1 MQQATLPGRSES
13 GFGKECLKMSS
24 LTPLQG
30 KLNLRYIRS
39 ALRSILTGLVVSFVL
54 LLSLI
59 WFIGSLG
66 QWELENLQNR
76 AKEKSTAYSGRIEL
90 ANAIGTASSE
100 VISQAKSYRTGR
112 ELRVAKLPYQ
122 VNLNKAKFNFDK
134 LLNRGRQVWGVKQG
148 SSPKNGVP
156 AWRKE
161 EELAWAKFET
171 ATERLWSKIEEE
183 ENNSLKKETE
193 PNSDQSN
200 QTDPSETSSDQ
211 PEIKEDFFTIRNEM
225 DAAAKELVHKI
236 EQSREQLFNEIAA
249 QQASAASKIGRFN
262 WLTIVVAVIIAVFT
276 ILFTQRQ
283 LTKTREAER
292 REQVEKGRK
301 VAVFDSLSDDIV
313 VLGKQGEVLEVNHA
327 FLKHFEMTDAELEP
341 RPDYRA
347 ALAQVPEIASFVGH
361 ALQTP
366 DFKQGQRERVEV
378 KTQNGQYDARLFDVS
393 ISPLKVGDET
403 HGRVVVMDDVTEA
416 EQERIKY
423 ERGRALSAIGQ
434 ITAQVA
440 HEIYNPLG
448 AVKLNLDL
456 LEMQIGEDDDVKH
469 TIRRLKSSVEHLST
483 IAMDLRY
490 LTRSRDPER
499 KPTDLNNLLD
509 EVVELASDRLERSRI
524 CIVRDY
530 SSESPHG
537 EFDPQQLRKAFLN
550 LLINAVE
557 ASPHSGEVDLRTRVI
572 SKHDATAIPD
582 LNSSNGIIA
591 VSIIDHGVGMSS
603 ETKRRVF
610 EAFFTTKR
618 NGTGLGMM
626 ITQEIVKKHG
636 GKIEVDSEVGKGTT
650 VNVYLPT

>member
-1 MQQATLPGRSES
+1 MR
-13 GFGKECLKMSS
+13 S

-76 AKEKSTAYSGRIEL
+76 AREKSTAYSGRIEL
-90 ANAIGTASSE
+90 ANAVGAASSE
-100 VISQAKSYRTGR
+100 VISQAKSYRAGR
-112 ELRVAKLPYQ
+112 DLRVAKLPYQ
-122 VNLNKAKFNFDK
+122 VNLNKAKFDLEK
-134 LLNRGRQVWGVKQG
+134 LLTRGRQVWGVKG
-148 SSPKNGVP
+148 SSPPENGRP
-156 AWRKE
+156 TWRKE

-171 ATERLWSKIEEE
+171 ATEKLWKRIEEE
-183 ENNSLKKETE
+183 ENYSPKEEPEEKK
-193 PNSDQSN
+193 SDKSN
-200 QTDPSETSSDQ
+200 QTGPMETGNDQ
-211 PEIKEDFFTIRNEM
+211 PVIQEDFYTIRNEM
-225 DAAAKELVHKI
+225 DNAAKDLVHKI
-236 EQSREQLFNEIAA
+236 EQSREQLFNEITA

-262 WLTIVVAVIIAVFT
+262 WLTIVVAMIIAVFT

-327 FLKHFEMTDAELEP
+327 FLKHFKMTDAELEP

-416 EQERIKY
+416 EQERLKY

-456 LEMQIGEDDDVKH
+456 LEMQIGEDEDVKH
-469 TIRRLKSSVEHLST
+469 TIRRLKSGVEHLST

-499 KPTDLNNLLD
+499 KPTDLNDLLN

-530 SSESPHG
+530 SPVSPHG
-537 EFDPQQLRKAFLN
+537 DYDPQQLRKAFLN

-557 ASPHSGEVDLRTRVI
+557 ASPHSGEVELRTRVI
-572 SKHDATAIPD
+572 SKNDPGPIPD
-582 LNSSNGIIA
+582 VNFSNGIIA

-603 ETKRRVF
+603 ETKRRLF

-618 NGTGLGMM
+618 HGTGLGMM

>member
-1 MQQATLPGRSES
+1 
-13 GFGKECLKMSS
+13 MSS

-39 ALRSILTGLVVSFVL
+39 AFRSILTGLVVSFVL

-76 AKEKSTAYSGRIEL
+76 AREKSTAYSGRIEL
-90 ANAIGTASSE
+90 ANAVGAASSE
-100 VISQAKSYRTGR
+100 VISQAKSYRAGR
-112 ELRVAKLPYQ
+112 DLRVAKLPYQ
-122 VNLNKAKFNFDK
+122 INLNKAKFDLEK
-134 LLNRGRQVWGVKQG
+134 LMMRGRQVWGVKENN
-148 SSPKNGVP
+148 SPENGRP

-161 EELAWAKFET
+161 EEQAWARFEIV
-171 ATERLWSKIEEE
+171 TEKLWKKIEEE
-183 ENNSLKKETE
+183 ESYTPKEETKTNS
-193 PNSDQSN
+193 NQSN
-200 QTDPSETSSDQ
+200 QTGSSELGNDQ
-211 PEIKEDFFTIRNEM
+211 PQTQEDFFTIRSEM
-225 DAAAKELVHKI
+225 DSAAKDLVRKI
-236 EQSREQLFNEIAA
+236 EQSREQLFNEITT

-276 ILFTQRQ
+276 ILFTKRQ

-292 REQVEKGRK
+292 RELVEKGRK

-327 FLKHFEMTDAELEP
+327 FLKHFKMTDAELEP

-347 ALAQVPEIASFVGH
+347 ALAQVPEIASFVGN

-416 EQERIKY
+416 EQERLKY

-456 LEMQIGEDDDVKH
+456 LEMQIGEDEDVRH
-469 TIRRLKSSVEHLST
+469 TIRRLKSGVEHLST

-530 SSESPHG
+530 SPESPHG

-557 ASPHSGEVDLRTRVI
+557 ASSHSGEVELRTRVI
-572 SKHDATAIPD
+572 SKSDENPIPD
-582 LNSSNGIIA
+582 LNFSKAVIA

-603 ETKRRVF
+603 ETRRRIF

-650 VNVYLPT
+650 VNVYLPV